1 MDKKKIEKAIKDIL
15 VAIREDP
22 SREGL
27 IETPARVA
35 NMYEEIYGGI
45 KKNPAE
51 ELKIFSEEEHD
62 EIVLLKD
69 IPLYSVCEHHM
80 VPFHGKACIGY
91 IPNGKIVGLSKLARL
106 VEVYSKRLQL
116 QERLTSQVAD
126 SLMNIMKPLGVM
138 VIIDAEHLCMSMR
151 GIKKP
156 SHSTITSAVRGC
168 FKDDKEVKNEFLS
181 LVKYKG

>member
-1 MDKKKIEKAIKDIL
+1 MDKKKIEKAIKEIL
-15 VAIREDP
+15 VAIGEDP

-80 VPFHGKACIGY
+80 VPFFGKAHVAYMPDG
-91 IPNGKIVGLSKLARL
+91 NRLTGLSKVARVL
-106 VEVYSKRLQL
+106 DMYSRRLQL
-116 QERLTSQVAD
+116 QERLTSQIKECIQD
-126 SLMNIMKPLGVM
+126 TLKPLGVAV
-138 VIIDAEHLCMSMR
+138 VIEARVEHIFCIRPS
-151 GIKKP
+151 KK
-156 SHSTITSAVRGC
+156 I
-168 FKDDKEVKNEFLS
+168 FDL
-181 LVKYKG
+181 